1 MNTSRINR
9 VIENMKAEGLSQII
23 VSTPMSVYYLIGS
36 KIGPGERML
45 ALVIRDDGT
54 VILHGNRLFALNG
67 NVSVPLVEHD
77 DTDDCIAVLA
87 RDILPGKVGIDKFWQ
102 SQFTIR
108 LMQARPDV
116 VPVLGSGPVDKARM
130 EKGEDEIEAMRAASK
145 LNDEVTAR
153 TIAGLREGMTEAE
166 VGALYTSI
174 AKELGAQGCSFPP
187 LICFGAN
194 GAEPHHG
201 TDDETKLKPG
211 DVVII
216 DVGVKLNDYC
226 ADMTRTVFFGEPVD
240 PDARKVYE
248 VVKAANAAGK
258 AAVRPGEPMKNFD
271 RAARAVI
278 EAAGYGPYFTHRT
291 GHGIGL
297 EVHEYPD
304 NSATS
309 EIIAQP
315 GMTFSVEP
323 GIYLPGRFGVRIED
337 LVAVTADGVE
347 VLNALGRDAKVVG

>member
-1 MNTSRINR
+1 MNANRINR
-9 VIENMKAEGLSQII
+9 VVENMKAEGLSQII
-23 VSTPMSVYYLIGS
+23 VSTPASVFYLVGT
-36 KIGPGERML
+36 KVGPGERML
-45 ALVIRDDGT
+45 ALVVRDDGT
-54 VILHGNRLFALNG
+54 VILHGNRLFALQG

-87 RDILPGKVGIDKFWQ
+87 KDILPGKVGIDKFWP

-116 VPVLGSGPVDKARM
+116 VPVLGSGPVDRARM
-130 EKGEDEIEAMRAASK
+130 EKGEDELEAMRAASR

-153 TIAGLREGMTEAE
+153 TIERLREGMTEAE
-166 VGALYTSI
+166 AGAVYTQL

-194 GAEPHHG
+194 GSEPHHD
-201 TDDETKLKPG
+201 TDDVTKLKAG
-211 DVVII
+211 DVVIL
-216 DVGVKLNDYC
+216 DVGVKLGDYC
-226 ADMTRTVFFGEPVD
+226 ADMTRTVFFGQPTDE
-240 PDARKVYE
+240 AKKVYE
-248 VVKAANAAGK
+248 IVKAANEAGR

-278 EAAGYGPYFTHRT
+278 EAAGYGPFFTHRT

-309 EIIAQP
+309 EIIARP
-315 GMTFSVEP
+315 GMVFSVEP
-323 GIYLPGRFGVRIED
+323 AIYLPGKFGVRIED
-337 LVAVTADGVE
+337 LVAVTPDGCE
-347 VLNALGRDAKVVG
+347 VLNHLDREARIIE

>member
-1 MNTSRINR
+1 MNMNRIGR
-9 VIENMKAEGLSQII
+9 VIENMKAEGLSQIL
-23 VSTPMSVYYLIGS
+23 VSTPASVFYLTGA
-36 KIGPGERML
+36 KVGPGERML
-45 ALVIRDDGT
+45 ALVVRDDGT

-67 NVSVPLVEHD
+67 VVDVPLVEHD

-87 RDILPGKVGIDKFWQ
+87 KDILPGKVGIDKFWA

-116 VPVLGSGPVDKARM
+116 TPVLGSGPVDKARM
-130 EKGEDEIEAMRAASK
+130 EKGADEIELMRAASR
-145 LNDEVTAR
+145 LNDQVLEKTMAQ
-153 TIAGLREGMTEAE
+153 LREGMTEAE
-166 VGALYTSI
+166 VGAICTSI
-174 AKELGAQGCSFPP
+174 ARELGAQGCSFPP

-194 GAEPHHG
+194 CAEPHHG
-201 TDDETKLKPG
+201 TDETVLKKG
-211 DVVII
+211 DAII
-216 DVGVKLNDYC
+216 LDVGVKLGDYC
-226 ADMTRTVFFGEPVD
+226 ADMTRTVFLGEPTD
-240 PDARKVYE
+240 EMLKVYNL
-248 VVKAANAAGK
+248 VKAANEAGR

-278 EAAGYGPYFTHRT
+278 EAGGYGPYFTHRT

-304 NSATS
+304 NSASS

-337 LVAVTADGVE
+337 LVAVTETGCE
-347 VLNALGRDAKVVG
+347 TLNALDRTIQVIQ

>member
-1 MNTSRINR
+1 MNMNRIGR
-9 VIENMKAEGLSQII
+9 VIENMKAEGLSQIL
-23 VSTPMSVYYLIGS
+23 VSTPASVFYLTGA
-36 KIGPGERML
+36 KVGPGERML
-45 ALVIRDDGT
+45 ALVVRDDGT

-67 NVSVPLVEHD
+67 VVDVPLVEHD

-87 RDILPGKVGIDKFWQ
+87 KDILPGKVGIDKFWA

-116 VPVLGSGPVDKARM
+116 TPVLGSGPVDKARM
-130 EKGEDEIEAMRAASK
+130 EKGADEIELMRAASR
-145 LNDEVTAR
+145 LNDQVLEKTMAQ
-153 TIAGLREGMTEAE
+153 LREGMTEAE
-166 VGALYTSI
+166 VGAIYTSI
-174 AKELGAQGCSFPP
+174 ARDLGAQGCSFPP

-194 GAEPHHG
+194 CAEPHHG
-201 TDDETKLKPG
+201 TDETVLKKG
-211 DVVII
+211 DAII
-216 DVGVKLNDYC
+216 LDVGVKLGDYC
-226 ADMTRTVFFGEPVD
+226 ADMTRTVFLGEPTD
-240 PDARKVYE
+240 EMLKVYNL
-248 VVKAANAAGK
+248 VKAANEAGR

-278 EAAGYGPYFTHRT
+278 EAGGYGPYFTHRT

-304 NSATS
+304 NSASS

-337 LVAVTADGVE
+337 LVAVTETGCE
-347 VLNALGRDAKVVG
+347 TLNALDRTIQVIK

>member
-1 MNTSRINR
+1 MNMNRIGR
-9 VIENMKAEGLSQII
+9 VIENMKAEGLSQIL
-23 VSTPMSVYYLIGS
+23 VSTPASVFYLTGA
-36 KIGPGERML
+36 KVGPGERML
-45 ALVIRDDGT
+45 ALVVRDDGT

-67 NVSVPLVEHD
+67 VVDVPLVEHD

-87 RDILPGKVGIDKFWQ
+87 KDILPGKVGIDKFWA

-116 VPVLGSGPVDKARM
+116 TPALGSGPVDKARM
-130 EKGEDEIEAMRAASK
+130 EKGADEIELMRAASR
-145 LNDEVTAR
+145 LNDQVLER
-153 TIAGLREGMTEAE
+153 TMAQLREGMTEAE
-166 VGALYTSI
+166 VGAIYTSI
-174 AKELGAQGCSFPP
+174 ARDLGAQGCSFPP

-194 GAEPHHG
+194 CAEPHHG
-201 TDDETKLKPG
+201 TDETVLKKG
-211 DVVII
+211 DAII
-216 DVGVKLNDYC
+216 LDVGVKLGDYC
-226 ADMTRTVFFGEPVD
+226 ADMTRTVFLGEPTD
-240 PDARKVYE
+240 EMLKVYNL
-248 VVKAANAAGK
+248 VKAANEAGR

-278 EAAGYGPYFTHRT
+278 EAGGYGPYFTHRT

-304 NSATS
+304 NSASS

-337 LVAVTADGVE
+337 LVAVTETGCE
-347 VLNALGRDAKVVG
+347 TLNALDRTIHVIK